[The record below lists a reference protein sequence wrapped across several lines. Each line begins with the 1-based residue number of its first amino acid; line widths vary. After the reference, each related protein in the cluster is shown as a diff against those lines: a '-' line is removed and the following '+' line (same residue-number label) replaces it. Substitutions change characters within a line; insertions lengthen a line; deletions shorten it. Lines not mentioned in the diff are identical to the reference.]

1 MGSNPTPGTKYRKN
15 IYWESIE
22 IILKLRIYIILTFF
36 LKCYLYSIGINKYIL
51 FYVFY
56 AFPYL
61 LIILD
66 IKYINRE
73 IKLYKNEW
81 YKNLIEILILI
92 VIITNFVIK
101 KNNKEIEQ
109 IILEGYKYPYTFIP
123 TITLL
128 APFCEEILFRGIIL
142 NGLLNNNQYLAILF
156 SSFLFG
162 FIHMNTLQFIN
173 GLIIG
178 NIIGV
183 SLVTTFSIKK
193 CIIIHIINN
202 IIAI

>member
-1 MGSNPTPGTKYRKN
+1 MKSNR
-15 IYWESIE
+15 YWESIE
-22 IILKLRIYIILTFF
+22 IILKLIIYIILTFF

-56 AFPYL
+56 ALPYL

-66 IKYINRE
+66 INLKSIKRE
-73 IKLYKNEW
+73 IKLYKNQ
-81 YKNLIEILILI
+81 NLIEILILI
-92 VIITNFVIK
+92 VIITNFFIK

-109 IILEGYKYPYTFIP
+109 ILLEGYKYPYTFIP

-142 NGLLNNNQYLAILF
+142 NVLLNNNQYLAILF

-173 GLIIG
+173 GFIIG

>member
-1 MGSNPTPGTKYRKN
+1 MGSNPTPGTKSIKN
-15 IYWESIE
+15 RYWESIE
-22 IILKLRIYIILTFF
+22 IILKLIIYIILTFF

-56 AFPYL
+56 ALPYL

-66 IKYINRE
+66 INIKSIKRE
-73 IKLYKNEW
+73 IKLYKN
-81 YKNLIEILILI
+81 KNLIEILILI

-142 NGLLNNNQYLAILF
+142 NVLLNNNQYLAILF

-173 GLIIG
+173 GFIIG

-183 SLVTTFSIKK
+183 SLVTTFSINK